1 MFYQNHLIPQI
12 KPHAYGMPRSKI
24 DRFWLIHKLASI
36 KSYIACQHRHC
47 ASHQI
52 TSFVICESCQ
62 CVSEIVNAGFDPT
75 LYGLAQNGGLND
87 LSFDQCHRCLDY
99 VLSQPTCV
107 LTLVVFNQYSHVI
120 FPMPDQAERDDLEI
134 SW

>member
-75 LYGLAQNGGLND
+75 LYGLAQNAGLIPRHSTIEIYGLCTACRD
-87 LSFDQCHRCLDY
+87 TRIDSHILD
-99 VLSQPTCV
+99 
-107 LTLVVFNQYSHVI
+107 
-120 FPMPDQAERDDLEI
+120 
-134 SW
+134 